1 MPSPLGHGLVGLAVH
16 AVTARDA
23 REAGSLRRAAIIA
36 GAAMAPD
43 LDLLFKFVDGRNHHQ
58 AETHSIGAAILAGLA
73 AVLMARAARWGAPV
87 AFGAVVAVAWLT
99 HPLLDYLGND
109 THPPIGL
116 MLLWPFDGG
125 FYKSPWIVFMDI
137 GRTLD
142 WRTVRHNVVAIA
154 WELLVLTPLLGAAG
168 LTLKLQQRAPDS
180 LRRERLGGER
190 ESARGGRPGED
201 DPPDLV

>member
-16 AVTARDA
+16 AITARDGT
-23 REAGSLRRAAIIA
+23 EAGSLRRAAIIA

-58 AETHSIGAAILAGLA
+58 AETHSIGAAILAGLFTLVIA
-73 AVLMARAARWGAPV
+73 KFAGWRAPLAL
-87 AFGAVVAVAWLT
+87 GAVVAASWLT

-116 MLLWPFDGG
+116 MLLWPFDHG
-125 FYKSPWIVFMDI
+125 FYKSPWVVFMDV

-154 WELLVLTPLLGAAG
+154 WELLVLTPILGLAG
-168 LTLKLQQRAPDS
+168 LV
-180 LRRERLGGER
+180 LRRRHGKGIR
-190 ESARGGRPGED
+190 QQVGR
-201 DPPDLV
+201 